1 MAKRLQQKFS
11 FLALLSVLFLAASSV
26 SLPALAELTIE
37 ITQGVNDPTPIA
49 VVPFGN
55 DNTQENLA
63 KIVAADLQR
72 SGLFRPI
79 PKADMLSMPSQEK
92 DIFFRDWRIL
102 GVNYILIGDLQQTSD
117 GFTLGY
123 ALFDVI
129 SQRPVFRKQTSGSAL
144 ALRDIAHQV
153 SDEAYEAITGI
164 RGAFST
170 KIVYIEDLRRGPK
183 RYRLVHADADGA
195 RPKVLFSSSE
205 PMLSPTWSPDLREVA
220 YVSFETSRPAIFRQN
235 IFTGKREQL
244 TNFKG
249 LNGAPSWSPDGKTL
263 AMTLSKDGNPEIYTL
278 DLATRKVTRVT
289 RHFAIDT
296 EPNWTGDG
304 KGIIFTSNRGGSPQI
319 YQVTLASGR
328 VERLTFEG
336 DYNAR
341 PRVAPDGKALVM
353 VHRENGVYHIAWQDI
368 ASGDLR
374 ILTETS
380 LDESP
385 SIAPNGAML
394 LYATK
399 YKNKGVLAAVSMD
412 AGVKFRLPSKQGD
425 VREPAWSPF
434 KN

>member
-1 MAKRLQQKFS
+1 MKISKIIIS
-11 FLALLSVLFLAASSV
+11 IGFLLYASLLR
-26 SLPALAELTIE
+26 AELTIE
-37 ITQGVNDPTPIA
+37 ITQGLDEPTPIA
-49 VVPFGN
+49 IVPFGGA
-55 DNTQENLA
+55 QLPENLSN
-63 KIVAADLQR
+63 IVSADLQR

-79 PKADMLSMPSQEK
+79 PRADMLSLPSKES
-92 DIFFRDWRIL
+92 DIYYRDWRIL
-102 GVNYILIGDLQQTSD
+102 GVSYILIGGLQRTTD
-117 GFTLGY
+117 GYNLGY
-123 ALFDVI
+123 ELYDVI
-129 SQRPVFRKQTSGSAL
+129 GQRKIFSKSAQGPQSS
-144 ALRDIAHQV
+144 LRDLAHEA
-153 SDEAYEAITGI
+153 SDAVYETITGI

-170 KIVYIEDLRRGPK
+170 KILYVEDLRQGK
-183 RYRLVHADADGA
+183 NRYRLVKADADGA
-195 RPKVLFSSSE
+195 RPKVIFSSDQ
-205 PMLSPTWSPDLREVA
+205 PLLSPSWSHDMRYVA
-220 YVSFETSRPAIFRQN
+220 YVSFETTRPAIFRHNLVTNQ
-235 IFTGKREQL
+235 REQL

-249 LNGAPSWSPDGKTL
+249 LNGAPSWSPDDSKL
-263 AMTLSKDGNPEIYTL
+263 ALVLSKDGNPEIYTL
-278 DLATRKVTRVT
+278 DIATRKLTRVT

-319 YQVTLASGR
+319 YQVGVASKR

-341 PRVAPDGKALVM
+341 PRVSPDGESLVM

-399 YKNKGVLAAVSMD
+399 YNRKGVLAAVSMD

-434 KN
+434 ISK